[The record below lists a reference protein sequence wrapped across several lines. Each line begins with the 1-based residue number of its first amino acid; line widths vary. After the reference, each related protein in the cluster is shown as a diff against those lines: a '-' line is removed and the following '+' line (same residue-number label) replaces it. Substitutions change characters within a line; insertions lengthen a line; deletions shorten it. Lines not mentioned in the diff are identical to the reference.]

1 MNMSHATWKVDTAHS
16 LLEFSIRHM
25 MISRVKGAFNKFD
38 ATIEAN
44 PEDLTDAKIEFSID
58 IDSIDT
64 RNKDRDDHLRSPD
77 FFDAKTFPKMTFTA
91 TSIKKTGENQYDVT
105 GDMTIRDQTK
115 PVTFDI
121 IFEGQTKDPW
131 GNEVAGFSG
140 ATTINRKDFGLT
152 WNSALET
159 GGVMVGEDV
168 KINIE
173 IEAHKQAE

>member
-1 MNMSHATWKVDTAHS
+1 MSYANWKVDTAHS

-25 MISRVKGAFNKFD
+25 MISRVKGVFNDFD

-44 PEDLTDAKIEFSID
+44 PEDLTNAKIEFSID
-58 IDSIDT
+58 INSIDT
-64 RNKDRDDHLRSPD
+64 RNKDRDDHLCSPD
-77 FFDAKTFPKMTFTA
+77 FFDAETYPKMTFSA

-121 IFEGQTKDPW
+121 TFEGQTKDPW

-140 ATTINRKDFGLT
+140 STTINRKEFGLT